1 MYYILTFYIYF
12 QKEFFHATDA
22 DLMFNTFLINISRS
36 MHIRENVHGFF
47 IYAIAVAELSFPL
60 NIQDD
65 SNISRKPYS
74 NA

>member
-1 MYYILTFYIYF
+1 ML
-12 QKEFFHATDA
+12 
-22 DLMFNTFLINISRS
+22 
-36 MHIRENVHGFF
+36 IRESVHSFLL
-47 IYAIAVAELSFPL
+47 ILAIAVAELSFPL

>member
-1 MYYILTFYIYF
+1 
-12 QKEFFHATDA
+12 
-22 DLMFNTFLINISRS
+22 

-47 IYAIAVAELSFPL
+47 IYAIAVAELYFPL